1 MMDDKPVRVR
11 FALFRLMVILG
22 FAVLLLR
29 LWQLQVI
36 SAQEFRLKADRNR
49 FRLVP
54 ISAPRGIIYDR
65 FGRQLVRNV
74 PSFSVSIVPAGLPE
88 EPTER
93 QAVLERLG
101 NLLQMP
107 VKSPAQQDE
116 TITETEEL
124 ASVPV
129 RGLRGPSLEQLLQE
143 RARGPYTPVNIAD
156 NIDRQAAFI
165 IEEEHLKLPG
175 VIVEA
180 KPLRQYLDGPL
191 TAHILGYVGR
201 IPSER
206 IQDYIA
212 DEQKGYAPDDLVGLT
227 GVELMM
233 EDALRGIKG
242 QKHIEVDAYERE
254 VAVIASSPPVP
265 GHNVILTIDLELQRV
280 AEEALREG
288 MRQAGS
294 LAGVV
299 AAMDPRSGEILAM
312 VSLPAYDNNLFSG
325 GISYDDYVKL
335 SSDKSHPLLN
345 RAISGQ
351 YPPGS
356 SFKIVTASAALQEH
370 VIDRSTTIRCEGILL
385 LPNKYYPDDLS
396 LAQKFR
402 CWIPSGHGSL
412 NVVGA
417 LQHSCDI
424 FFYEVAG
431 GYRDFVGL
439 GIDRLGKY
447 MRMFGFG
454 EPTGIGLSGE
464 ATGLVPSD
472 RWKRQNY
479 GEGWVTGDTYN
490 AGIGQGF
497 VLVTPLQMLNAT
509 AAIANGGTLYRPQLV
524 YRITDSQG
532 QVVQSLTPEVIRKLD
547 ISAENLALVREGMRA
562 AVTQGTAWRAQMPG
576 LAIAGKTGTAEFPAM
591 DEEGRLIRDKEG
603 HLLTHAWFVAFAP
616 YEDPEI
622 ALVVLLEAGPEVGGE
637 GARNAV
643 PVAARILRY
652 YFGLPGPTPTP
663 AQSAPSPTPAAT
675 PSAAAG

>member
-1 MMDDKPVRVR
+1 MDNKPVRFR
-11 FALFRLMVILG
+11 FALFRAVVILG

-74 PSFSVSIVPAGLPE
+74 PSFSVSIVPAGLPK

-93 QAVLERLG
+93 RAVLERLG
-101 NLLQMP
+101 KLLQMP
-107 VKSPAQQDE
+107 VENPIRQGE
-116 TITETEEL
+116 TSTTIEEL
-124 ASVPV
+124 TSVPV

-165 IEEEHLKLPG
+165 IEEEHLRLPG

-180 KPLRQYLDGPL
+180 KPLRQYIDGPL

-206 IQDYIA
+206 IQAYIE
-212 DEQKGYAPDDLVGLT
+212 DKQKGYAPDDLVGLT
-227 GVELMM
+227 GIELMM
-233 EDALRGIKG
+233 EDVLRGTKG
-242 QKHIEVDAYERE
+242 QKHIEVDAFERE

-265 GHNVILTIDLELQRV
+265 GHNVFLTIDLELQRV
-280 AEEALREG
+280 AEEALRAG
-288 MRQAGS
+288 MRQAGTS
-294 LAGVV
+294 VGIA

-325 GISYDDYVKL
+325 GISYEDYAEL
-335 SSDKSHPLLN
+335 SSDESRPLVN
-345 RAISGQ
+345 RVISGQ

-356 SFKIVTASAALQEH
+356 SFKIVPASAALEEH

-385 LPNKYYPDDLS
+385 LPNKYYPDDPS

-402 CWIPSGHGSL
+402 CWVPSGHGSL
-412 NVVGA
+412 NVIGA
-417 LQHSCDI
+417 LQNSCDI

-439 GIDRLGKY
+439 GIERLGKY
-447 MRMFGFG
+447 MHMFGFG
-454 EPTGIGLSGE
+454 ELTGIGLSGE
-464 ATGLVPSD
+464 AAGLVPSG

-479 GEGWVTGDTYN
+479 GESWVTGDTYN

-497 VLVTPLQMLNAT
+497 VLATPLQMLNAT

-524 YRITDSQG
+524 YRVIDVQG
-532 QVVQSLTPEVIRKLD
+532 QVVKSLTPEIIRKLD
-547 ISAENLALVREGMRA
+547 ISAENLAIVREGMRA
-562 AVTQGTAWRAQMPG
+562 AVTQGTAWRAQMAG
-576 LAIAGKTGTAEFPAM
+576 LAVAGKTGTAEFPAV
-591 DEEGRLIRDKEG
+591 DEEGKLIRDKEG

-622 ALVVLLEAGPEVGGE
+622 ALVVFLEAGGE

-652 YFGLPGPTPTP
+652 YFGLPAPTPMPSQGVPGPTPTMT
-663 AQSAPSPTPAAT
+663 PSPIAD
-675 PSAAAG
+675 